1 MRFSIFQ
8 ESRKGTRASNQ
19 DRAGYCYTRE
29 SLLMVVADGMGGH
42 LHGEVASHIALHFLT
57 ESFQREAKPKLADPA
72 AFLRKAMT
80 DAHLALGE
88 YATSR
93 NLVESP
99 RTTCVACVVQ
109 DSNAYWAHVGDSRL
123 YHIRGA
129 RVEAR
134 TRDHS
139 RVQLLVDHGRIREE
153 AVAAHPDR
161 NKIFNCIGA
170 STLPQ
175 VDLSGPVALRERD
188 TLVLCS
194 DGFWGALSASLITAA
209 LGKNEILKAM
219 PELLNVAELR
229 AGADCDN
236 LSVVAM
242 TWAEKRP
249 GGAAGAVAGE
259 VSTLELD
266 GASTRLE
273 NFGDADHGD
282 LSDEEIEQAIREIRA
297 AIRKHTPQKP

>member
-8 ESRKGTRASNQ
+8 ESRKGTRKSNQ

-42 LHGEVASHIALHFLT
+42 LHGEVASHMALHFLT
-57 ESFQREAKPKLADPA
+57 ESFQREAKPKLADPD
-72 AFLRKAMT
+72 AFLQKTIT
-80 DAHLALGE
+80 DTHLALGE
-88 YATSR
+88 YAVSR

-109 DSNAYWAHVGDSRL
+109 DSSAYWAHVGDSRL
-123 YHIRGA
+123 YHIRGG
-129 RVEAR
+129 RVEGR

-139 RVQLLVDHGRIREE
+139 RVQLLVDQGRIREE

-170 STLPQ
+170 SVPPQ
-175 VDLSGPVALRERD
+175 VDLSGPVPLRTRD

-194 DGFWGALSASLITAA
+194 DGFWGALTTPLITAA
-209 LGKNEILKAM
+209 LLKNEILKAM
-219 PELLNVAELR
+219 PELLSVAELR
-229 AGADCDN
+229 AGPDCDN

-249 GGAAGAVAGE
+249 GAGPGE
-259 VSTLELD
+259 ISTLELD
-266 GASTRLE
+266 GASTKLE
-273 NFGDADHGD
+273 DFRDADHGD
-282 LSDEEIEQAIREIRA
+282 LSDEEIEQAIKEIRA
-297 AIRKHTPQKP
+297 AIRKHTQMP

>member
-8 ESRKGTRASNQ
+8 ESRQGMRKSNQ

-57 ESFQREAKPKLADPA
+57 ESFQREAKPKLADPS
-72 AFLRKAMT
+72 AFLQKAIT

-88 YATSR
+88 YARSR
-93 NLVESP
+93 NLIESP

-123 YHIRGA
+123 YHIRAG
-129 RVEAR
+129 RIEAR

-139 RVQLLVDHGRIREE
+139 RVQLLVDQGRIREE
-153 AVAAHPDR
+153 AVPAHPDR

-170 STLPQ
+170 SAPPQ
-175 VDLSGPVALRERD
+175 VELSKPVPLRERD

-194 DGFWGALSASLITAA
+194 DGMWGALTAPLITAA
-209 LGKNEILKAM
+209 LLKNEILKAI
-219 PELLNVAELR
+219 PELLTLAELR
-229 AGADCDN
+229 AGVDCDN
-236 LSVVAM
+236 VSAVAM
-242 TWAEKRP
+242 TWAEKSP
-249 GGAAGAVAGE
+249 GAAGDEA
-259 VSTLELD
+259 STLELD
-266 GASTRLE
+266 GASTKLDD
-273 NFGDADHGD
+273 FGSADHGD
-282 LSDEEIEQAIREIRA
+282 LSDEEIERAITEIRA
-297 AIRKHTPQKP
+297 AIRKHTPQKPS

>member
-8 ESRKGTRASNQ
+8 ESRKGTRKSNQ

-57 ESFQREAKPKLADPA
+57 ESFQREAKPKLADPS
-72 AFLRKAMT
+72 AFLQKTIT

-88 YATSR
+88 YARSR
-93 NLVESP
+93 NLIESP

-123 YHIRGA
+123 YHIRAG
-129 RVEAR
+129 RIEAR

-139 RVQLLVDHGRIREE
+139 RVQLLVDQGRIREE

-170 STLPQ
+170 NALPQ
-175 VDLSGPVALRERD
+175 VDLSKPVPLRERD
-188 TLVLCS
+188 TLVLCT
-194 DGFWGALSASLITAA
+194 DGFWGALTAPLITAA
-209 LGKNEILKAM
+209 LLKNEILKAM
-219 PELLNVAELR
+219 PGLLNVAELR

-236 LSVVAM
+236 LSAVAM
-242 TWAEKRP
+242 TWAEKHP
-249 GGAAGAVAGE
+249 GAVSGE

-266 GASTRLE
+266 GASTKFE

-282 LSDEEIEQAIREIRA
+282 LSDEEIEHAIREIRA
-297 AIRKHTPQKP
+297 AIRKHTPQKPS

>member
-8 ESRKGTRASNQ
+8 ESRKGARKSNQ

-42 LHGEVASHIALHFLT
+42 LHGEVASHMALHFLT
-57 ESFQREAKPKLADPA
+57 ESFQREAKLKLADPD
-72 AFLRKAMT
+72 AFLQKT
-80 DAHLALGE
+80 ITEAHLALGE
-88 YATSR
+88 YAVSR

-109 DSNAYWAHVGDSRL
+109 DSHAYWAHVGDSRL
-123 YHIRGA
+123 YHIRGG

-139 RVQLLVDHGRIREE
+139 RVQLLVDQGRIREE

-170 STLPQ
+170 SVPPQ
-175 VDLSGPVALRERD
+175 VDLSGPVPLRQRD

-194 DGFWGALSASLITAA
+194 DGFWGALTTPLITAA
-209 LGKNEILKAM
+209 LLKNEILKAM
-219 PELLNVAELR
+219 PELLGVAELR

-242 TWAEKRP
+242 TWVEKRP
-249 GGAAGAVAGE
+249 GAAPGE

-266 GASTRLE
+266 GASTKLE
-273 NFGDADHGD
+273 DFRDADHGD
-282 LSDEEIEQAIREIRA
+282 LSDEEIEQAIKEIRA
-297 AIRKHTPQKP
+297 AIRKHTQVP